1 LRIFLFFS
9 RPRCNNFAGGR
20 EGGMKC
26 GRNFKH
32 GFLNKTHFLVNS
44 REKIEKKTM
53 NRDRNKPKYA
63 IYLLIGELLSSDR

>member
-1 LRIFLFFS
+1 
-9 RPRCNNFAGGR
+9 
-20 EGGMKC
+20 MKC